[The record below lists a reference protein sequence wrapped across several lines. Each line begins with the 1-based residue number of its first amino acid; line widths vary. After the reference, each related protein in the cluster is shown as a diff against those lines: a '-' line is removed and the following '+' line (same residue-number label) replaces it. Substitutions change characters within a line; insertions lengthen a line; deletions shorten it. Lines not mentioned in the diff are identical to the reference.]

1 MRYLYATAAVSS
13 RGPGVQAGTRGSQG
27 WEGSG
32 RATQAAAR
40 LSVVCVCYIQARE
53 LWRAL
58 RVCVRLI
65 VAVAYCHY
73 YLLPATASA
82 GPLPAPLGGAGAGR
96 GGPRGTLPHW
106 GCLGHCG
113 KCNTWVGND
122 RQIRGITTEV
132 DCDMA
137 TF

>member
-1 MRYLYATAAVSS
+1 MYRPVRGARKDGGARAALRKRRLSS
-13 RGPGVQAGTRGSQG
+13 R
-27 WEGSG
+27 
-32 RATQAAAR
+32 
-40 LSVVCVCYIQARE
+40 CVSCYIQARE

-58 RVCVRLI
+58 RICVRLV

-113 KCNTWVGND
+113 KCNTWVGGSAD
-122 RQIRGITTEV
+122 SAASPTSAAPPARRPTAVELWSCAV
-132 DCDMA
+132 ELCY
-137 TF
+137 